1 MYLSLFKT
9 LCMTEKQRDKLYQFN
24 FVIWF
29 SVALLTGLGLLIELI
44 RYLINK

>member
-9 LCMTEKQRDKLYQFN
+9 LCMTEKQRDKLHELN
-24 FVIWF
+24 FYIWF
-29 SVALLTGLGLLIELI
+29 FVAVLTGLGLLMELI